1 MKQVILG
8 YFPSEAEADAAAE
21 SIRAWDK
28 VDDDVKFDSV
38 GILALDE
45 DGKVKTQKLGK
56 RTIGKGAGIGLA
68 LAMFTPV
75 GLGAV
80 VAGGVLGALHKKG
93 LGVSPDQREKVAAAL
108 AGGRAA
114 VGVLVKN
121 TLEAGAVT
129 EKLAGMGATT
139 DLITISDELDA
150 AGLEVSAESSAVA
163 DRQEHARG

>member
-8 YFPSEAEADAAAE
+8 YFPSEAEADVAAE
-21 SIRAWDK
+21 AIRAWDEL
-28 VDDDVKFDSV
+28 DDDVKFDSI
-38 GILALDE
+38 GILALDQ

-56 RTIGKGAGIGLA
+56 RTIGRGAGIGLA
-68 LAMFTPV
+68 LAIITPV

-80 VAGGVLGALHKKG
+80 VAGGVIGALHKKG
-93 LGVSPDQREKVAAAL
+93 LGVSPDQRDTVAAEL

-121 TLEAGAVT
+121 TMEAGAVT
-129 EKLAGMGATT
+129 EKLAGMGAKTG
-139 DLITISDELDA
+139 LITISDELDA
-150 AGLEVSAESSAVA
+150 AGLEVSAESAAVA